1 MTEPALDD
9 TDRQLLALLQAN
21 AREGTAA
28 LARKLGLARTT
39 VVARIARL
47 ERTGVVAGYGVR
59 LGTRLDATTVRAW
72 CSLSVLP
79 KTAPAVLRALQAM
92 VEVEEVSAVS
102 GPFDYLV
109 FLRCTSHEQ
118 LDALLDKVGQLD
130 GVHQTQT
137 SIVLSR
143 KIDRRS
149 VGRKPLCLKYSV
161 FDSCL
166 RLLHKRQ
173 RPILFKLRQN
183 LRRGLARHGLTAMAV
198 QYTVAI

>member
-1 MTEPALDD
+1 MTFSGTIVTQALDD
-9 TDRQLLALLQAN
+9 TDRELLSLLQAN
-21 AREGTAA
+21 AREGTAM

-47 ERTGVVAGYGVR
+47 ERSGVVAGYGVR

-72 CSLSVLP
+72 CSISVLP
-79 KTAPAVLRALQAM
+79 KTAPAVLRALEAM
-92 VEVEEVSAVS
+92 AEVEEVSAVS

-109 FLRCTSHEQ
+109 FLRCSSHEQ
-118 LDALLDKVGQLD
+118 LDTLLDKVGQLD

-149 VGRKPLCLKYSV
+149 VG
-161 FDSCL
+161 
-166 RLLHKRQ
+166 
-173 RPILFKLRQN
+173 
-183 LRRGLARHGLTAMAV
+183 A
-198 QYTVAI
+198 

>member
-1 MTEPALDD
+1 MCSANNVEKCSLFCNNGEYDGRYDFLRTMPTQALDD
-9 TDRQLLALLQAN
+9 TDRQLLSLLQAN
-21 AREGTAA
+21 AREGTAT

-47 ERTGVVAGYGVR
+47 ERSGVVAGYGVR

-72 CSLSVLP
+72 CSISVLP
-79 KTAPAVLRALQAM
+79 KTAPTVLRALEAM
-92 VEVEEVSAVS
+92 AEVEEVSAVS

-118 LDALLDKVGQLD
+118 LDTLLDKVGQLD

-149 VGRKPLCLKYSV
+149 VG
-161 FDSCL
+161 
-166 RLLHKRQ
+166 
-173 RPILFKLRQN
+173 
-183 LRRGLARHGLTAMAV
+183 A
-198 QYTVAI
+198 